1 MLRHYLLRSLLA
13 VTTVTK
19 ECGMAPRKRQYARTA
34 SEPAEIADV
43 GQMGN
48 QECRPAAPLHNA
60 AKVFLPALVMGG
72 VTHVKKEAPASA
84 GAVVVRNPALRLN
97 DARSD
102 KEYQLLRIGR
112 DGAMAEQVAEDR
124 NVAEQR
130 NLRNVDRVL
139 RLDNAADNHGAAI
152 GHQNLRGGLL
162 RYQSR
167 VALDGPAEVRR
178 SVFHVHV
185 QEDSVHRRDLRG
197 DAKPQE
203 GVHIGYGRRAA

>member
-48 QECRPAAPLHNA
+48 QKCRPATPLHNA

-84 GAVVVRNPALRLN
+84 GAVVSA
-97 DARSD
+97 
-102 KEYQLLRIGR
+102 
-112 DGAMAEQVAEDR
+112 
-124 NVAEQR
+124 
-130 NLRNVDRVL
+130 
-139 RLDNAADNHGAAI
+139 
-152 GHQNLRGGLL
+152 
-162 RYQSR
+162 
-167 VALDGPAEVRR
+167 
-178 SVFHVHV
+178 
-185 QEDSVHRRDLRG
+185 
-197 DAKPQE
+197 
-203 GVHIGYGRRAA
+203 